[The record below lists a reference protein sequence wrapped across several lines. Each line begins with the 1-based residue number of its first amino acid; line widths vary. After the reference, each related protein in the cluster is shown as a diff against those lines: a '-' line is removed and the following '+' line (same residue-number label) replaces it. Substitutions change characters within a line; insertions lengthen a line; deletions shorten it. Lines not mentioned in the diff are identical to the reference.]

1 MMARLLSL
9 FINFFLLKVR
19 DPRGTMASRAK
30 LKWCSSA
37 PCNDADALC
46 GQMNEDVA
54 LVKRL
59 RRKHPHSFYLL
70 RFEDLSADV
79 GTETDKLFRF
89 LRLPVTM
96 TTKVFLTTHTGMNNR
111 NQSDPYA
118 TNRKSEDVASR
129 WRKDLPPA
137 DIDFIS
143 SRCADVLK
151 TLHYEI

>member
-1 MMARLLSL
+1 M
-9 FINFFLLKVR
+9 
-19 DPRGTMASRAK
+19 TSRAK

-37 PCNDADALC
+37 PRNDADALC